1 MATRK
6 SATSSS
12 TPAKKASAKE
22 LAEEVAEVKGDNSS
36 TDSTDEVAEGATKT
50 RVSRAS
56 VVKIGNQRL
65 HKAAKPHPTLT
76 PQKEIYIDPN
86 GVLEQIAW
94 GVQNNYDQL
103 LLGDT
108 GTGKTSAVRYL
119 AYMANAAYI
128 RIGCDGDTDVSSLIG
143 KPQVDKDGT
152 YFQIGLV
159 YEALREGYW
168 LVLDEYNV
176 IHPDVRMA
184 IQSIFNTDEGR
195 LIVKENE
202 GEVVTRHPNFRLFAT
217 ANPLGYAGTKDWNEA
232 IMSRFDLVHRVEY
245 LPEQDEADLL
255 GAWVGSGGS
264 GVLAQGIPEKM
275 VKGAND
281 VRAARANGE
290 HAFPM
295 SFRELRNWGEA
306 SLKFGIGG
314 AVRMT
319 VLNKVDE
326 DDQQGVRDLLY
337 GQFTA
342 QEWGSES

>member
-12 TPAKKASAKE
+12 TPVKSTKKE
-22 LAEEVAEVKGDNSS
+22 IVVEDAEETVEDSS
-36 TDSTDEVAEGATKT
+36 TETTDTEAAEGTSK
-50 RVSRAS
+50 RRISRAS
-56 VVKIGNQRL
+56 IVKIGSQRL

-76 PQKEIYIDPN
+76 PSKEVYIDPN
-86 GVLEQIAW
+86 GVLEHIAW

-143 KPQVDKDGT
+143 KPQADKDGT

-245 LPEQDEADLL
+245 LPETDETELL
-255 GAWVGSGGS
+255 DAWVGSDGGP
-264 GVLAQGIPEKM
+264 VLAPGIANKM

-281 VRAARANGE
+281 VRDSRANGE

-314 AVRMT
+314 AVQMT
-319 VLNKVDE
+319 VLNKVDV
-326 DDQQGVRDLLY
+326 DDQQGVKDLLQ

-342 QEWGSES
+342 TEWGN